1 MDATT
6 RDQALEAMA
15 NALATN
21 NSELNGRESEV
32 LEALQSREDQGS
44 TGQHGVAIPHVKLEG
59 LEAVQMVVA
68 VSPTGIDFNALD
80 GELVNVMFGVVRPA
94 EATEDHLDILRWLA
108 GVAGHQDFVS
118 FACQAKNQQEFVDLL
133 SELTVA

>member
-6 RDQALEAMA
+6 SDQALEAMA

-21 NSELNGRESEV
+21 NSELNGREREV
-32 LEALQSREDQGS
+32 FEALQAREAQGS
-44 TGQHGVAIPHVKLEG
+44 TGQHGVAIPHVKLES
-59 LEAVQMVVA
+59 LESVQMVVA
-68 VSPTGIDFNALD
+68 VSPAGIDFQALD
-80 GELVNVMFGVVRPA
+80 GELVHVMFGVVRPA
-94 EATEDHLDILRWLA
+94 EAAEDHLDILRWLA

-133 SELTVA
+133 SELTAA